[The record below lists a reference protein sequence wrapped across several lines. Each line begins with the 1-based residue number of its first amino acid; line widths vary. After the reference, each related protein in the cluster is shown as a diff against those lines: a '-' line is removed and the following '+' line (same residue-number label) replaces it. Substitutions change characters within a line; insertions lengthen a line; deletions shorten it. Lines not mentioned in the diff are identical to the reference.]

1 MNQNV
6 ASETIDTNYVRLQ
19 CLYLSLL
26 RVMKNVGVAW
36 SVSSC
41 RILNLKKIWCVL
53 WLNFCSEP
61 ISLSDSPVWHFAV
74 SAPLH
79 CCSVYMEIAVG
90 STFVTELGHCIITSN

>member
-19 CLYLSLL
+19 CLYFSLL

-41 RILNLKKIWCVL
+41 RILNLKRFDV
-53 WLNFCSEP
+53 FCDS
-61 ISLSDSPVWHFAV
+61 ISARSLSVWV
-74 SAPLH
+74 TPLSGTLQ
-79 CCSVYMEIAVG
+79 CPPRCTVAL
-90 STFVTELGHCIITSN
+90 STWR

>member
-6 ASETIDTNYVRLQ
+6 ASETVDSNRVRLQ

-41 RILNLKKIWCVL
+41 RILNLKKIWCVFMTQFL
-53 WLNFCSEP
+53 LVAYQFEWLPCLALCSGRP
-61 ISLSDSPVWHFAV
+61 AALLLCLHGDNCGFNICDRTRSLYH
-74 SAPLH
+74 H
-79 CCSVYMEIAVG
+79 Q
-90 STFVTELGHCIITSN
+90 